1 MVVLYYP
8 YFLTDMGK
16 IYYRSPQN
24 AVHERFTHN
33 TVEHMRILLKFTQEG
48 MCFSYEHKWTQ
59 IYTWSMKEYDIFKVK
74 KSLIK
79 SVYMVGQ

>member
-48 MCFSYEHKWTQ
+48 MCFSYEHK
-59 IYTWSMKEYDIFKVK
+59 
-74 KSLIK
+74 
-79 SVYMVGQ
+79 